1 MDLRTIK
8 NYELWLTDNYF
19 DQTTR
24 DELKTIEGMEKEIE
38 DRFYK
43 DLEFGTAGIRGI
55 IGAGTNRMNK
65 YTIRK
70 TTQGLANFIKKQGNE
85 AMRRGVVIAY
95 DSRHKAVE
103 FTEEAALVLAANGIR
118 VYVFDQLKPSPQL
131 SFAVRYLKTIAGIVI
146 TASHNPAEYNGYK
159 IYWEDGAQIASDIAK
174 KIIAEIAELYDHHQ
188 INHICKEEAVKMGYL
203 SYVGEE
209 IDIAYD
215 EKVLE
220 QSIRKEEIA
229 KAAEALKV
237 VYTPLHGTGNKPVT
251 RVLSKLGFTNVF
263 VVPQQQEPNPDF
275 PTVPYPNPEEAE
287 VYALAIALAK
297 EKSADLILATD
308 PDSDRVG
315 VVVKNIDGEYTMLTG
330 NQTGALLVNYI
341 LTSLKEKN
349 KLPQDGA
356 IIKTIVTSEM
366 GRDIASN
373 YGIKTIDTLTG
384 FKYIGEKI
392 KGFEETGENTFL
404 FGYEE
409 SFGYLAGS
417 YARDKDAVVT
427 AMLICEMGAHYFM
440 RGMTIYEGLMELYD
454 SYGCYVEALKSI
466 TLKGKEGLEK
476 IKGTLRHLRESN
488 LKEIAGV
495 RVLDLEDYLKGIRY
509 DIINKKEA
517 AILLPSAD
525 VLKYKLT
532 EDSWIAI
539 RPSGTEPKLKI
550 YAGVRAK
557 QQEEGKRRIETLID
571 AMLADLGLQQ

>member
-19 DQTTR
+19 DKETR
-24 DELKTIEGMEKEIE
+24 DELKSIEGQEKEIE

-70 TTQGLANFIKKQGNE
+70 TTQGLANFIRKQGTE

-103 FTEEAALVLAANGIR
+103 FTEEVALVLAANGIR
-118 VYVFDQLKPSPQL
+118 VYAFDLLRPSPQL
-131 SFAVRYLKTIAGIVI
+131 SFAVRYLKAIAGIVI

-188 INHICKEEAVKMGYL
+188 INYICKEEATKMGFL

-215 EKVLE
+215 ARVLE

-229 KAAEALKV
+229 KAAEALRV
-237 VYTPLHGTGNKPVT
+237 VYTPLHGTGYRPVT
-251 RVLSKLGFTNVF
+251 RVLRRLGFTNVF

-275 PTVPYPNPEEAE
+275 PTVSYPNPEEPEA
-287 VYALAIALAK
+287 YSLAIALAK
-297 EKSADLILATD
+297 ERSADIILATD
-308 PDSDRVG
+308 PDCDRVG
-315 VVVKNIDGEYTMLTG
+315 AVVKNIDGEYQMLTG

-341 LTSLKEKN
+341 LASLKEKN

-366 GRDIASN
+366 GRDIARH

-392 KGFEETGENTFL
+392 KEFELTKESTFL

-409 SFGYLAGS
+409 SFGYLAGT
-417 YARDKDAVVT
+417 YARDKDAVVA
-427 AMLICEMGAHYFM
+427 AMLICEMAAYYLK
-440 RGMTIYEGLMELYD
+440 RGMTIYEGLLELY
-454 SYGCYVEALKSI
+454 SCHGFYAEELKSI

-476 IKGTLRHLRESN
+476 IKGTLKDLRESRP
-488 LKEIAGV
+488 KEIAGAE
-495 RVLDLEDYLKGIRY
+495 VLELEDYLAGISY
-509 DIINKKEA
+509 DIQNHREG
-517 AILLPSAD
+517 AISLPSSD
-525 VLKYKLT
+525 VLKYKL
-532 EDSWIAI
+532 EDSSWIAI

-550 YAGVRAK
+550 YAGVRVQ
-557 QQEEGKRRIETLID
+557 QQEEGARRARALIE
-571 AMLADLGLQQ
+571 AMLERLGLK